1 MFSITLHV
9 TFIALLLSA
18 TTTYA
23 APSLS
28 LHLTGPQTVEGVENL
43 KVIATVNNT
52 GDETLKLLND
62 PRGPLNQ
69 MPADTFTISD
79 SAGQQPSFVGIKVK
93 YVPSQAAIIGKDD
106 AFTVLEPGQSV
117 DVEHDRK
124 FRLSLD
130 IFTRSLT
137 CYCIQVSKAYDFTTS
152 GSGPYSFEAR
162 KLFYYVHLSNSTV
175 VPIQAD
181 ISTTH
186 QASVSGTL
194 AIARRSIAFNTRVR
208 RRATFN
214 GCSNIEMLNLQ
225 HAASAAQSYVARAL
239 GFVVGLI
246 LFYIVNSSTATKLGI
261 SS

>member
-1 MFSITLHV
+1 MALTGGAALKRFSSCQCICIIRLLHYGIKHYHLVCYSSGLPTHQTLVTNHIPLSMFSNTLHI
-9 TFIALLLSA
+9 TSIALLLSA

-69 MPADTFTISD
+69 MPADTFTISGN
-79 SAGQQPSFVGIKVK
+79 AGQQPSFVGIKVK

-117 DVEHDRK
+117 NVEHDRK
-124 FRLSLD
+124 FRLFWGV
-130 IFTRSLT
+130 FTRSLT
-137 CYCIQVSKAYDFTTS
+137 RYCIQVSKAYDFTTS
-152 GSGPYSFEAR
+152 GSGPYSFEAH
-162 KLFYYVHLSNSTV
+162 KPFYYVHPSNYTV

-181 ISTTH
+181 ATATYK
-186 QASVSGTL
+186 ASVSGIWPSL
-194 AIARRSIAFNTRVR
+194 VEA
-208 RRATFN
+208 
-214 GCSNIEMLNLQ
+214 Q
-225 HAASAAQSYVARAL
+225 H
-239 GFVVGLI
+239 I
-246 LFYIVNSSTATKLGI
+246 TPE
-261 SS
+261 